1 MITRKNYRKMVF
13 PRGGIIVLCIGLTSL
28 LLMRIRNLFVFL
40 FASSLPL
47 TLFCQG
53 HDSSVVDVSK
63 FRVYKNITKNA
74 AYAELGKN
82 DVLPDGIP
90 KLKFSMG
97 KIQSFNTSPPI
108 STMEKTSVVKF
119 TLRNSADSVK
129 QVYFLPG
136 FFTRNLVLYKQV
148 DSPTISPI
156 QRLPDSLIEKAA
168 YLGSVIIPMEPGE
181 KANFYAQFNFIR
193 TNTNNFI
200 PRIIEKEYLRQWM
213 LNVRDTTFML
223 DVVTYV
229 ISGIMMLMFFYS
241 MAVYFRSGN
250 MEFVYYSIYT
260 FCSALL
266 LFLKSFLFAKSSEF
280 NNIYEEY
287 LDFMILGFGA
297 YCYLIFVRKFLNT
310 RENHPFLE
318 KFMKIGDWVLIGL
331 LFAFSGLY
339 FFTNTYTLL
348 FILENFVIK
357 GFILVIGI
365 VFIVY
370 GFKHRK
376 DKLLRY
382 LGWGNVALVS
392 FSLLSL
398 SMLLFQWK
406 VIPGNN
412 SSIFNRAMFYYE
424 AGLTIELLCFLSGLA
439 YKNRRDIIER
449 VKQTEGLKL
458 ENERKEFEKLMA
470 VMAAQQDE
478 RNRISADMH
487 DELGSGMTV
496 IRLMSEIVKAKVK
509 DQSFPELEKIS
520 NSAND
525 LLNKMNTIIWTMK
538 SSNDSLASLVAYIR
552 ENALEYFESTPIS
565 CIVNVP
571 KNIPDVEMTGDKRR
585 SIFLSVK
592 EALNNVLKHSQA
604 STVNIDITIQNKELN
619 ILVSDDGIGINNE
632 KLRQFGNGL
641 SNMKRRM
648 ESINGK
654 FFAESNGGSKI
665 SFSIPVELY

>member
-1 MITRKNYRKMVF
+1 MVF
-13 PRGGIIVLCIGLTSL
+13 PREGIIVLCIGLTSL

-53 HDSSVVDVSK
+53 KDSSIVDIDK
-63 FRVYKNITKNA
+63 IRFYKNITKNA
-74 AYAELGKN
+74 GYAELSIKT
-82 DVLPDGIP
+82 VPAPKIP
-90 KLKFSMG
+90 ELNYRDSL
-97 KIQSFNTSPPI
+97 IQTFRSSPPI
-108 STMEKTSVVKF
+108 STMEKTSFVKF
-119 TLRNSADSVK
+119 RLTNGADTLK

-136 FFTRNLVLYKQV
+136 FFTRNLKVYKRL
-148 DSPTISPI
+148 DSPANSPLI
-156 QRLPDSLIEKAA
+156 QLHDSLIQKSA
-168 YLGSVIIPMEPGE
+168 YLGSAVIPMEPGE
-181 KANFYAQFNFIR
+181 KASFFAQFNFIR

-200 PRIIEKEYLRQWM
+200 PRIIEKGYLRQWM

-229 ISGIMMLMFFYS
+229 IAGIMMLMFFYS
-241 MAVYFRSGN
+241 MAVYFRSGS

-357 GFILVIGI
+357 GFILIIGI

-382 LGWGNVALVS
+382 LGWGNLALVS

-398 SMLLFQWK
+398 FLLLFQWQI
-406 VIPGNN
+406 VPNN

-439 YKNRRDIIER
+439 YKNRRDLIER

-496 IRLMSEIVKAKVK
+496 IRLMSEIVKAKMK
-509 DQSFPELEKIS
+509 EQSFPELEKIS

-525 LLNKMNTIIWTMK
+525 LLSKMNTIIWTMK

-552 ENALEYFESTPIS
+552 AHALEYFENTPIS
-565 CIVNVP
+565 CVVNVP
-571 KNIPDVEMTGDKRR
+571 KNIPDIEMTGEKRR

-619 ILVSDDGIGINNE
+619 ILVSDDGIGINHE
-632 KLRQFGNGL
+632 KLHQFGNGL

-654 FFAESNGGSKI
+654 FYAESNGGSKI
-665 SFSIPVELY
+665 SFSIPVEVY

>member
-1 MITRKNYRKMVF
+1 
-13 PRGGIIVLCIGLTSL
+13 
-28 LLMRIRNLFVFL
+28 MRIRNLFVFL

-47 TLFCQG
+47 TLFCQRN
-53 HDSSVVDVSK
+53 DSSILDIDK
-63 FRVYKNITKNA
+63 IRFYKNISKNSG
-74 AYAELGKN
+74 YAELSIKN
-82 DVLPDGIP
+82 IP
-90 KLKFSMG
+90 AP
-97 KIQSFNTSPPI
+97 KIPELDYKDSLIHPLNSVPHI
-108 STMEKTSVVKF
+108 STMEKTSFVKF
-119 TLRNSADSVK
+119 RLRNGSDTVK

-136 FFTRNLVLYKQV
+136 FFTRNLKLYKRL
-148 DSPTISPI
+148 DSPANSPLI
-156 QRLPDSLIEKAA
+156 QLHDSLIQKSA
-168 YLGSVIIPMEPGE
+168 YLGSAMIPMEPGE
-181 KANFYAQFNFIR
+181 KASFFAQFNFIR

-200 PRIIEKEYLRQWM
+200 PRIIEKGYFRQWM
-213 LNVRDTTFML
+213 LNVRDINSIL

-229 ISGIMMLMFFYS
+229 IAGIMMLMFFYS

-260 FCSALL
+260 LCSAVL

-287 LDFMILGFGA
+287 IDFMILGLGA
-297 YCYLIFVRKFLNT
+297 YCYLIFVREFLNT
-310 RENHPFLE
+310 KENHPFLE
-318 KFMKIGDWVLIGL
+318 RFMKIGDWVLIGL
-331 LFAFSGLY
+331 LIAFSGLY
-339 FFTNTYTLL
+339 FFTNTYILL

-370 GFKHRK
+370 GFKHRQ
-376 DKLLRY
+376 DKLLRF
-382 LGWGNVALVS
+382 LGWGNLALVS

-398 SMLLFQWK
+398 FLLLFQWK
-406 VIPGNN
+406 IVPNNN
-412 SSIFNRAMFYYE
+412 SSIFNKALFYYE
-424 AGLTIELLCFLSGLA
+424 VGLTIELLCFLSGLA
-439 YKNRRDIIER
+439 YKNRRDIIVR

-496 IRLMSEIVKAKVK
+496 IRLMSEIVKAKMK
-509 DQSFPELEKIS
+509 EQSFPELEKIS

-525 LLNKMNTIIWTMK
+525 LLSKMNTIIWTMK

-552 ENALEYFESTPIS
+552 AHALEYFENTPIS
-565 CIVNVP
+565 CVVNVP
-571 KNIPDVEMTGDKRR
+571 KNIPDIEMTGEKRR

-592 EALNNVLKHSQA
+592 EALNNALKHSQA
-604 STVNIDITIQNKELN
+604 STVIIDITIQNKELN
-619 ILVSDDGIGINNE
+619 ILVSDDGIGINHE
-632 KLRQFGNGL
+632 KLHQFGNGL

-654 FFAESNGGSKI
+654 FYAESNGGSKI
-665 SFSIPVELY
+665 RFSVPVEQY